1 MNMEGQG
8 IIDIEFWRLMAAYFF
23 VLILL
28 IIVRWRG
35 IAREK
40 QIIIATFRMTIQLVL
55 AGYVLTY
62 LFANPNPLLTTLFLC
77 AMSLFSIYTIFKSTG
92 YPLHN
97 KIKGVI
103 SLSMLCGPLFAL
115 LYFNS
120 IVIHFKP
127 WYEPRYFIPIAG
139 MIVGNAMTGIT
150 LALKSLLDNLK
161 GHRDK
166 VEGALMLG
174 AAPAKASKIY
184 VDKAFDSAVLPTLN
198 NMLGMGIIFLPGMM
212 TGQMLSG
219 ISPLV
224 AIEYQIAILLGIL
237 GSVSLTVI
245 LFIILGY
252 RAFFTKH
259 AQLDV

>member
-1 MNMEGQG
+1 
-8 IIDIEFWRLMAAYFF
+8 
-23 VLILL
+23 
-28 IIVRWRG
+28 
-35 IAREK
+35 
-40 QIIIATFRMTIQLVL
+40 MTSQLVL
-55 AGYVLTY
+55 AGYILTY
-62 LFANPNPLLTTLFLC
+62 LLANPNPLLTTLFLA
-77 AMSLFSIYTIFKSTG
+77 AMSLLSIYTIFKSTG
-92 YPLHN
+92 FPLSN

-103 SLSMLCGPLFAL
+103 ALSMLCGPLFAL
-115 LYFNS
+115 LYFTS
-120 IVIHFKP
+120 IVIRFKP

-150 LALKSLLDNLK
+150 LALKSLDNLK

-174 AAPAKASKIY
+174 AAPAKASKIF

-198 NMLGMGIIFLPGMM
+198 NMLGKGIIFLPGMM
-212 TGQMLSG
+212 TGQMLAG

-224 AIEYQIAILLGIL
+224 AIEYLIAILLGIL
-237 GSVSLTVI
+237 GSVSLTVV